1 MKEFKITS
9 NLIDSQTIG
18 DNSGI
23 GARSVFEGTVRDT
36 NNGHDVKK
44 LEYECYE
51 SLAIKEGNKILGE
64 AIEKFGLIDA
74 FCIHRIGTLEVGET
88 AVIVVATSGHR
99 DEAFKMCRYILEEI
113 KHHSPIWKKEHYIEG
128 NEEWLP
134 GYSLR
139 PKEEIK

>member
-18 DNSGI
+18 ENSGI

-36 NNGHDVKK
+36 NNGHDVRK

-51 SLAIKEGNKILGE
+51 SLAIKEGNKILSE

-99 DEAFKMCRYILEEI
+99 DEAFKGCRYIIDEV
-113 KHHSPIWKKEHYIEG
+113 KSRVPIWKKEHYQDGET
-128 NEEWLP
+128 EWLK
-134 GYSLR
+134 GAG
-139 PKEEIK
+139 

>member
-18 DNSGI
+18 ENSGI

-36 NNGHDVKK
+36 NDGHDVTK

-51 SLAIKEGNKILGE
+51 PLAMKEGNKILGE

-99 DEAFKMCRYILEEI
+99 NEAFKGCRYIIDEV
-113 KHHSPIWKKEHYIEG
+113 KYRVPIWKKEHYQDGET
-128 NEEWLP
+128 EWLK
-134 GYSLR
+134 GAG
-139 PKEEIK
+139 

>member
-18 DNSGI
+18 ENSGI

-36 NNGHDVKK
+36 NDGHDVKK

-99 DEAFKMCRYILEEI
+99 DEAFKGCRHIIDEV
-113 KHHSPIWKKEHYIEG
+113 KCRVPIWKKEHYQDGET
-128 NEEWLP
+128 EWLK
-134 GYSLR
+134 GAG
-139 PKEEIK
+139 

>member
-9 NLIDSQTIG
+9 NLIHSQTIG
-18 DNSGI
+18 ENSGI

-36 NNGHDVKK
+36 NDGHDVTK

-51 SLAIKEGNKILGE
+51 PLAMKEGNKILAE
-64 AIEKFGLIDA
+64 AIKKFGLIDA

-99 DEAFKMCRYILEEI
+99 DEAFKGCRYIIDEV
-113 KHHSPIWKKEHYIEG
+113 KCRVPIWKKEHYQDGET
-128 NEEWLP
+128 EWLK
-134 GYSLR
+134 GAG
-139 PKEEIK
+139 

>member
-18 DNSGI
+18 ENSGI

-36 NNGHDVKK
+36 NDGHVVKK

-99 DEAFKMCRYILEEI
+99 NEAFKGCRYIIDEV
-113 KHHSPIWKKEHYIEG
+113 KSRVPIWKKEHYQDGET
-128 NEEWLP
+128 EWLK
-134 GYSLR
+134 GAG
-139 PKEEIK
+139 

>member
-99 DEAFKMCRYILEEI
+99 DEAFKGCRYIIDEV
-113 KHHSPIWKKEHYIEG
+113 KCRVPIWKKEHYQDG
-128 NEEWLP
+128 ATEWIT
-134 GYSLR
+134 GAG
-139 PKEEIK
+139 

>member
-9 NLIDSQTIG
+9 NLIGSQTIG
-18 DNSGI
+18 ENSGI

-36 NNGHDVKK
+36 NDGHDVKK

-51 SLAIKEGNKILGE
+51 SLAMKEGSKILGE

-99 DEAFKMCRYILEEI
+99 DEAFKGCRYIIDEV
-113 KHHSPIWKKEHYIEG
+113 KYRVPIWKKEHYQDGET
-128 NEEWLP
+128 EWLK
-134 GYSLR
+134 GAG
-139 PKEEIK
+139 

>member
-18 DNSGI
+18 ENSGI

-36 NNGHDVKK
+36 NDGHDVTK

-51 SLAIKEGNKILGE
+51 SLAMKEGNKILGE

-74 FCIHRIGTLEVGET
+74 FCIHRIGTLEIGET

-99 DEAFKMCRYILEEI
+99 DEAFKGCRYIIDEV
-113 KHHSPIWKKEHYIEG
+113 KCRVPIWKKEHYQDGET
-128 NEEWLP
+128 EWLK
-134 GYSLR
+134 GAG
-139 PKEEIK
+139 

>member
-9 NLIDSQTIG
+9 NLIDSQKIG
-18 DNSGI
+18 ENSGI

-88 AVIVVATSGHR
+88 AVIVVATSGLR
-99 DEAFKMCRYILEEI
+99 NEAFKGCRYIIDEV
-113 KHHSPIWKKEHYIEG
+113 KSRVPIWKKEHYQDGET
-128 NEEWLP
+128 EWLK
-134 GYSLR
+134 GAG
-139 PKEEIK
+139 

>member
-51 SLAIKEGNKILGE
+51 SLAMKEGSKILGE

-99 DEAFKMCRYILEEI
+99 DEAFKGCRYIIDEV
-113 KHHSPIWKKEHYIEG
+113 KCRVPIWKKEHYQDG
-128 NEEWLP
+128 ATEW
-134 GYSLR
+134 
-139 PKEEIK
+139 IKGAG

>member
-18 DNSGI
+18 ENSGI

-36 NNGHDVKK
+36 NDGHDVTK
-44 LEYECYE
+44 LEYECYK

-74 FCIHRIGTLEVGET
+74 FCIHRIGTLEIGET

-99 DEAFKMCRYILEEI
+99 DEAFKGCRYIIDEV
-113 KHHSPIWKKEHYIEG
+113 KCRVPIWKKEHYQDGET
-128 NEEWLP
+128 EWLK
-134 GYSLR
+134 GAG
-139 PKEEIK
+139 

>member
-18 DNSGI
+18 ESSSI

-74 FCIHRIGTLEVGET
+74 FCIHRIGTLEVGEM

-99 DEAFKMCRYILEEI
+99 DEAFKGCRYIIDEV
-113 KHHSPIWKKEHYIEG
+113 KCRVPIWKKEHYQDGET
-128 NEEWLP
+128 EWLK
-134 GYSLR
+134 GAG
-139 PKEEIK
+139 

>member
-18 DNSGI
+18 ENSGI

-36 NNGHDVKK
+36 NDGHDVTK

-51 SLAIKEGNKILGE
+51 PLAMKEGNKILAE
-64 AIEKFGLIDA
+64 AIKKFGLIDA

-99 DEAFKMCRYILEEI
+99 DEAFKGCRYIIDEV
-113 KHHSPIWKKEHYIEG
+113 KCRVPIWKKEHYQDGET
-128 NEEWLP
+128 EWLK
-134 GYSLR
+134 GAG
-139 PKEEIK
+139 

>member
-9 NLIDSQTIG
+9 NLIHSQTIG
-18 DNSGI
+18 ENSGI

-36 NNGHDVKK
+36 NDGHDVTK

-74 FCIHRIGTLEVGET
+74 FCIHRIGTLEIGET

-99 DEAFKMCRYILEEI
+99 DEAFKGCRYIIDEV
-113 KHHSPIWKKEHYIEG
+113 KCRVPIWKKEHYQDGET
-128 NEEWLP
+128 EWLK
-134 GYSLR
+134 GAG
-139 PKEEIK
+139 

>member
-18 DNSGI
+18 ENSGI

-36 NNGHDVKK
+36 NDGHDVIK

-74 FCIHRIGTLEVGET
+74 FCIHRIGTLEIGET

-99 DEAFKMCRYILEEI
+99 DEAFKGCRYIIDEV
-113 KHHSPIWKKEHYIEG
+113 KCRVPIWKKEHYQDGET
-128 NEEWLP
+128 EWLK
-134 GYSLR
+134 GAG
-139 PKEEIK
+139 

>member
-9 NLIDSQTIG
+9 NLIDSQTKG
-18 DNSGI
+18 ENSGI

-36 NNGHDVKK
+36 NDGHDVKK

-74 FCIHRIGTLEVGET
+74 FCIHRIGTLEIGET
-88 AVIVVATSGHR
+88 AVIIVATSGHR
-99 DEAFKMCRYILEEI
+99 DEAFKGCRYIIDEV
-113 KHHSPIWKKEHYIEG
+113 KCRVPIWKKEHYQDGET
-128 NEEWLP
+128 EWLK
-134 GYSLR
+134 GAG
-139 PKEEIK
+139 